1 MAARVICISRT
12 SGALGVEVAK
22 LVSER
27 LGFRYLDEEIVSRVA
42 AREKLDPD
50 LVADVERRKSLVVR
64 LLEQIDL
71 GGRVEAE
78 ALTRSPGEGE
88 LGDPERYRGLIREA
102 VRETAAQGEVVIVSH
117 AASFALAGQDGLL
130 AGGPGAPSCRGG
142 GARAGSGGESRQE
155 GRRRPSGLPAALLR
169 DRPGAAHALRP
180 RRQHRSA
187 RRRSC
192 GCARGRSRVGRS
204 AVTGRPPRHRR
215 GQGRI
220 RSSAEA
226 CGNPA
231 ARVRRRADVGE
242 GRRGHAHGET

>member
-130 AGGPGAPSCRGG
+130 RVHVTASPEVRARRLAEAEGLEQAAGAKAVRKDDA
-142 GARAGSGGESRQE
+142 ARADYLLRFYGIDREQPTHYDLVVNTDRLGAD
-155 GRRRPSGLPAALLR
+155 LAAALVVE
-169 DRPGAAHALRP
+169 AA
-180 RRQHRSA
+180 SA
-187 RRRSC
+187 D
-192 GCARGRSRVGRS
+192 
-204 AVTGRPPRHRR
+204 PP
-215 GQGRI
+215 
-220 RSSAEA
+220 
-226 CGNPA
+226 
-231 ARVRRRADVGE
+231 
-242 GRRGHAHGET
+242 